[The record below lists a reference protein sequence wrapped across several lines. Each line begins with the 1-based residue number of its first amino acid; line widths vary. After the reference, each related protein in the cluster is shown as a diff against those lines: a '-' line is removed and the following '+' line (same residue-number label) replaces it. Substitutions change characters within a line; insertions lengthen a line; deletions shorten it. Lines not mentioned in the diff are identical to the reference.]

1 MYITQFCLGN
11 INDNRS
17 IHASVVRMTLPE
29 FREKETRMCI
39 LWRKASRKIIKGK
52 IYSEISF
59 VILFSYQIMHT
70 YVNIYVR
77 EL

>member
-1 MYITQFCLGN
+1 
-11 INDNRS
+11 
-17 IHASVVRMTLPE
+17 MTLPE

-52 IYSEISF
+52 IYSVISF
-59 VILFSYQIMHT
+59 VILFSCQIMHM

>member
-1 MYITQFCLGN
+1 MYITQFCFGN
-11 INDNRS
+11 INDNRN
-17 IHASVVRMTLPE
+17 IHTSVVRMTLPE

-52 IYSEISF
+52 IYSVISF
-59 VILFSYQIMHT
+59 VILFSCQIMHM